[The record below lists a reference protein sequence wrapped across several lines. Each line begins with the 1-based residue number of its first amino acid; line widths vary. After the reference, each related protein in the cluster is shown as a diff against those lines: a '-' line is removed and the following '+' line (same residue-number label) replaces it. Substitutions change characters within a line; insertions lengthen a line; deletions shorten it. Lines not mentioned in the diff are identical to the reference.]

1 MAPLSDYFPSFLL
14 LIPPLPNQVRIF
26 YLKESARF
34 PILER
39 RAAKTIVWGEQFHQH
54 YCAHLI
60 FYLLII
66 TIITI
71 CTFSPMQVIYAEWE
85 ETNIQNWSVICH
97 LVIKRKPE
105 KAWIAIERVENS
117 LPLHT
122 CFFFFQY
129 QEKVSHKLNTVKLQ
143 YNYNLLLVYYLISI
157 AIKLE
162 FSFKL
167 SALSLFFF
175 LFRVTWHLKN
185 RFPPK
190 VSERG
195 TLQNLWR

>member
-14 LIPPLPNQVRIF
+14 LIPPLPTQVRIF

-39 RAAKTIVWGEQFHQH
+39 RAAKTIVWGEQFDQH

-97 LVIKRKPE
+97 LVIKKKTGKGMDCDWKSWKLTSP
-105 KAWIAIERVENS
+105 AH
-117 LPLHT
+117 L
-122 CFFFFQY
+122 FFFQY
-129 QEKVSHKLNTVKLQ
+129 QEKLSHKLNTVKLQ

-175 LFRVTWHLKN
+175 FYFGSHDI
-185 RFPPK
+185 
-190 VSERG
+190 
-195 TLQNLWR
+195 

>member
-1 MAPLSDYFPSFLL
+1 MAPLSDYFPSFSL
-14 LIPPLPNQVRIF
+14 LIPPLPTQVRIF

-71 CTFSPMQVIYAEWE
+71 CTFSPMQVIHAERE

-97 LVIKRKPE
+97 LVIKKKPG

-122 CFFFFQY
+122 CFF
-129 QEKVSHKLNTVKLQ
+129 SNTKKRLVTNSTLS
-143 YNYNLLLVYYLISI
+143 NYNAITTLYWSIIWYL
-157 AIKLE
+157 
-162 FSFKL
+162 
-167 SALSLFFF
+167 F
-175 LFRVTWHLKN
+175 L
-185 RFPPK
+185 
-190 VSERG
+190 
-195 TLQNLWR
+195 